1 MKSYVIILLLLTKE
15 TGFMDAIRAYIH
27 AIKNIPVL
35 TEQQEKELF
44 TSFNSG
50 NEDAKEILINSN
62 LKLVVNIAKHYSRYN
77 LSLMDLIEEGNL
89 GLIKAVDRFQV
100 EKGFRFSTYAAWWIK
115 QSITR
120 ALIDQGK
127 TIRIPVYMSEL
138 MAKIKRAQEELK
150 HKLNREPSRGE
161 LAKKLKMPVK
171 KIAEIELLMNKKSS
185 LDAPVGQDGESQL
198 SDFIEDT
205 SSLNIKSEID
215 KFFKQE
221 EVKSLLSN
229 LGDREK
235 QVLDMRFGISDGVSN
250 TLAEIAEELSISRE
264 RVRQIEE
271 KALKKLRTYVE
282 ESESLDYL

>member
-1 MKSYVIILLLLTKE
+1 
-15 TGFMDAIRAYIH
+15 MDAIRAYIH
-27 AIKNIPVL
+27 TIKNIPVL
-35 TEQQEKELF
+35 TEELEKDLF
-44 TSFNSG
+44 RKFNSG
-50 NEDAKEILINSN
+50 DDEAKIMLINSN

-138 MAKIKRAQEELK
+138 MAKVKRGQEEFK
-150 HKLNREPSRGE
+150 QKNDREPTRGE

-171 KIAEIELLMNKKSS
+171 KIQEIELLMNKKSS

-198 SDFIEDT
+198 SDFIEDK
-205 SSLNIKSEID
+205 SSLNVKGEID
-215 KFFKQE
+215 KFFKKE
-221 EVKSLLSN
+221 EIHALLKN
-229 LGDREK
+229 LSERER
-235 QVLDMRFGISDGVSN
+235 QVLDMRFGVSSGSPQ
-250 TLAEIAEELSISRE
+250 TLADIAEELSISRE

-271 KALKKLRTYVE
+271 KALKKLRKFVTE
-282 ESESLDYL
+282 QEADDYY